1 MLPEDLLGWGREA
14 GPWGVIP
21 WGVIP
26 WGVIPWSLVRW
37 GAINGK
43 RNPNGI

>member
-14 GPWGVIP
+14 GP